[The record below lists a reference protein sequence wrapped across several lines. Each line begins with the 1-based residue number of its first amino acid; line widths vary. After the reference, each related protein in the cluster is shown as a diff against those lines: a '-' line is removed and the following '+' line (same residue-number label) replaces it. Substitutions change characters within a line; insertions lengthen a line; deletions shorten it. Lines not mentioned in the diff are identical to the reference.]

1 MRGNGDPVGAKLSR
15 WQAILR
21 ARCPRCRVGPIF
33 ARGRFPGFGVLHPMC
48 PECGLLYQ
56 REQGYFLGAMYIS
69 SLIVTALIFVF
80 LLLLWAVTS
89 WSWDTLLL
97 GSLGLVVLT
106 APLVMTVARVLWLHF
121 DQYFDPR

>member
-1 MRGNGDPVGAKLSR
+1 MGETAPAR

-33 ARGRFPGFGVLHPMC
+33 SRWRFPGFGVLHPMC
-48 PECGLLYQ
+48 PVCGLLYQ

-97 GSLGLVVLT
+97 ASLALVVLT
-106 APLVMTVARVLWLHF
+106 APLVMSVARVLWLHF
-121 DQYFDPR
+121 DQSFDPR

>member
-1 MRGNGDPVGAKLSR
+1 MPTAPSR

-33 ARGRFPGFGVLHPMC
+33 ARWRFPGFGALHPMC

-80 LLLLWAVTS
+80 HCFGRSPHGVGTRCCLRRS
-89 WSWDTLLL
+89 DS
-97 GSLGLVVLT
+97 
-106 APLVMTVARVLWLHF
+106 
-121 DQYFDPR
+121 